1 MTNVSF
7 DLNAA
12 PKDLSLFWVHA
23 YDHDQMRFLVE
34 GWRLQKGYDE
44 QRLFNFNAIHR
55 RNRSYFAWQ
64 RCEPEKAME
73 IDDLYGKNLFPALY
87 NISECSRRYALSMRG
102 ENITM

>member
-44 QRLFNFNAIHR
+44 QRLLNFNAVHW

-64 RCEPEKAME
+64 IEEPEHAIE
-73 IDDLYGKNLFPALY
+73 IDALTGPQLDEARW
-87 NISECSRRYALSMRG
+87 NISECSSRYAAAIRG
-102 ENITM
+102 QLQT